1 MLAVKRLGPWLTML
15 AVERL
20 GRWLTMLAVERLGRW
35 LTMLAVKRL
44 GRRWIVD
51 NASVG
56 GLCRLSTTRERRPSD
71 MSSHGQQSIVA
82 NEQ

>member
-20 GRWLTMLAVERLGRW
+20 GRWLTMLAV
-35 LTMLAVKRL
+35 KRL
-44 GRRWIVD
+44 GRRWIVGS

-56 GLCRLSTTRERRPSD
+56 GLC
-71 MSSHGQQSIVA
+71 
-82 NEQ
+82 